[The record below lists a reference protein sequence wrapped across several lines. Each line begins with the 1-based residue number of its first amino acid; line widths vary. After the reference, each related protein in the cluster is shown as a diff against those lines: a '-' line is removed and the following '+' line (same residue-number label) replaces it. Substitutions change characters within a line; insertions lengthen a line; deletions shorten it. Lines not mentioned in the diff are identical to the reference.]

1 MSQPDFQSA
10 APYQDDVLALPVADL
25 DAASAWYTKH
35 SGITEVDR
43 TDNPVP
49 TVILERNGIRLGFA
63 INGGDASQEGA
74 AVRVTNIGDLKEGC
88 DANGTPTANWRIDK
102 RNGEEHQVFFV
113 VAPDGLCYYFHEL
126 LAELLR
132 RSGELPDTFLT
143 DEQLVG
149 LADELFQ
156 GLDAE
161 ESDGRKS
168 NAR

>member
-1 MSQPDFQSA
+1 MSETA
-10 APYQDDVLALPVADL
+10 AKLLATFD
-25 DAASAWYTKH
+25 S
-35 SGITEVDR
+35 
-43 TDNPVP
+43 
-49 TVILERNGIRLGFA
+49 LEP
-63 INGGDASQEGA
+63 QE
-74 AVRVTNIGDLKEGC
+74 
-88 DANGTPTANWRIDK
+88 
-102 RNGEEHQVFFV
+102 Q
-113 VAPDGLCYYFHEL
+113 HEL

-143 DEQLVG
+143 DDQLVG